1 MTEQV
6 QNGQQQTQEDRHL
19 QEALSFYGQA
29 MGRVKSQV
37 QNYREQLEQYSQQL
51 PDGDAQ
57 AQIQEMID
65 SYSEIEGSMDQ
76 AAQDAGVE
84 DAMSQAVE
92 QTQQQMQEVAQGA
105 TQQVQNTAGQV
116 AGQTQEVAGQATE
129 QAGQVAGQ
137 AQDAAGGAAQQAQD
151 TAVQAAQQ
159 GQQAPGG
166 EDQHQPDATHA
177 AQQKAQEL
185 GVDLSQMQGSGAEGR
200 ITIRDV
206 IGSSN
211 Q

>member
-6 QNGQQQTQEDRHL
+6 QNGQQQTQEDRYL
-19 QEALSFYGQA
+19 QEAQSFYGQA

-37 QNYREQLEQYSQQL
+37 QNYREQLEQFSEQL
-51 PDGDAQ
+51 PAGDAQ

-76 AAQDAGVE
+76 AAQDSGVE

-92 QTQQQMQEVAQGA
+92 QTQQQMQEVAQGVA
-105 TQQVQNTAGQV
+105 QQAQDTAGQV
-116 AGQTQEVAGQATE
+116 AGQAQEAAGQATE
-129 QAGQVAGQ
+129 QAGQV
-137 AQDAAGGAAQQAQD
+137 
-151 TAVQAAQQ
+151 AQQ

-166 EDQHQPDATHA
+166 EDQQQPDATSA

>member
-6 QNGQQQTQEDRHL
+6 QNGQQTQEDQYL

-37 QNYREQLEQYSQQL
+37 HNYRQQLEQFSEQL

-65 SYSEIEGSMDQ
+65 SYWEIEGTMDQ

-84 DAMSQAVE
+84 EAVSQAVE

-105 TQQVQNTAGQV
+105 AQQA
-116 AGQTQEVAGQATE
+116 QET
-129 QAGQVAGQ
+129 AGQVAGQ
-137 AQDAAGGAAQQAQD
+137 AQEAAGQATDQAGQ
-151 TAVQAAQQ
+151 AVQQ
-159 GQQAPGG
+159 GQQATSG
-166 EDQHQPDATHA
+166 EDQQQSDATHA

-185 GVDLSQMQGSGAEGR
+185 GVNLSQMQGSGAGGR
-200 ITIRDV
+200 IIVRDV
-206 IGSSN
+206 IGTSN

>member
-6 QNGQQQTQEDRHL
+6 QNGQQQTQEDRYL

-76 AAQDAGVE
+76 ATQDAGVE
-84 DAMSQAVE
+84 DVMSQAVE

-105 TQQVQNTAGQV
+105 TQQVQDTVGGLTGGDSRPPAGRTSSSRPRSRKPRMRPCRRPRNSV
-116 AGQTQEVAGQATE
+116 SISPRCRVPE
-129 QAGQVAGQ
+129 Q
-137 AQDAAGGAAQQAQD
+137 GAA
-151 TAVQAAQQ
+151 
-159 GQQAPGG
+159 
-166 EDQHQPDATHA
+166 
-177 AQQKAQEL
+177 
-185 GVDLSQMQGSGAEGR
+185 
-200 ITIRDV
+200 
-206 IGSSN
+206 
-211 Q
+211 

>member
-6 QNGQQQTQEDRHL
+6 QNGQQQTQEDRYL

-76 AAQDAGVE
+76 ATQDAGVE

-116 AGQTQEVAGQATE
+116 AGQAQEAAGQATE
-129 QAGQVAGQ
+129 QAGQ

-166 EDQHQPDATHA
+166 EDQQQPAAQPEATHA
-177 AQQKAQEL
+177 ALQKAQEL

>member
-1 MTEQV
+1 V
-6 QNGQQQTQEDRHL
+6 QNGQQQTQEDQYL

-37 QNYREQLEQYSQQL
+37 HNYRQQLEHYSGQL
-51 PDGDAQ
+51 PEGGDAQ

-76 AAQDAGVE
+76 AAQDAGVQE
-84 DAMSQAVE
+84 AMSQAAQ
-92 QTQQQMQEVAQGA
+92 QTQQQMQEVAQGVA
-105 TQQVQNTAGQV
+105 QQAQDTAGQV
-116 AGQTQEVAGQATE
+116 AGQAQEAAGQATE

-137 AQDAAGGAAQQAQD
+137 AQDAAGAAAQQAQD
-151 TAVQAAQQ
+151 TAAQAT
-159 GQQAPGG
+159 QQATGG
-166 EDQHQPDATHA
+166 EDQQSDATNA

-185 GVDLSQMQGSGAEGR
+185 GVDLSQMQGSGAGGR

>member
-6 QNGQQQTQEDRHL
+6 QNGQQQTQEDRYL

-29 MGRVKSQV
+29 MGRVRSQV

-84 DAMSQAVE
+84 DAMSQVVE
-92 QTQQQMQEVAQGA
+92 QTQQRMQEVAQGA
-105 TQQVQNTAGQV
+105 T
-116 AGQTQEVAGQATE
+116 
-129 QAGQVAGQ
+129 
-137 AQDAAGGAAQQAQD
+137 QQAQD

-166 EDQHQPDATHA
+166 EDQHLPDATHA